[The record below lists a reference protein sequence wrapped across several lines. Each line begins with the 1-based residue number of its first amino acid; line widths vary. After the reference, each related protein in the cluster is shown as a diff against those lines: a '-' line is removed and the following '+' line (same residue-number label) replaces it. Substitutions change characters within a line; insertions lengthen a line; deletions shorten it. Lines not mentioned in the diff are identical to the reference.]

1 MERRPSLKLF
11 GNQFLSDVH
20 LPYNE
25 SDAYG
30 GMPEMTVFT
39 RAYSELLEA
48 LYAAP
53 LDESQWQVFL
63 TRLCD
68 MTYAKVGFLICSH
81 SALGT
86 LTLASGGWP
95 TPPEVARTY
104 QEGYRYSDPVRQSLM
119 RCPRIGVIEVDELI
133 PHETFIAYPMVRTIM
148 LPFGLE
154 YGTCVVSSLC
164 PRFFELISLWRTAD
178 RPFLDQDSVDL
189 LEMLMPHLQ
198 NALKIRRTIRG
209 SEMVARN
216 AEALLNASET
226 ACILLD
232 ESGRI
237 LYLNEAAQGFVS
249 ASDGIL
255 VQDDR
260 IVPVERSKRKQF
272 HGLVTAARSADAGNP
287 GGAIALGRGSSKRAL
302 QLHVSP
308 LRLKT
313 AHRSSVRVLI
323 LATDPDRHISF
334 PDAILR
340 QLYRLTPAETELANG
355 LLSGFSLEEI
365 AAMRKVSESTI
376 RSQMKSVFSKTDTRR
391 QGDLIR
397 LLMTLPK
404 RRTANT
410 NSF

>member
-1 MERRPSLKLF
+1 MAVS
-11 GNQFLSDVH
+11 
-20 LPYNE
+20 
-25 SDAYG
+25 
-30 GMPEMTVFT
+30 T
-39 RAYSELLEA
+39 RSYSKLLET

-63 TRLCD
+63 SGLCD

-95 TPPEVARTY
+95 IPPEVDRTY
-104 QEGYRYSDPVRQSLM
+104 QEGHRYSDPVRRSLM
-119 RCPRIGVIEVDELI
+119 RNPRVGVIEVDELI
-133 PHETFIAYPMVRTIM
+133 PHETFIADPLIRTIM

-154 YGTCVVSSLC
+154 YGTCVVSSIC
-164 PRFFELISLWRTAD
+164 PRFLELISLWRTAD
-178 RPFLDQDSVDL
+178 RPFLDQDSADL
-189 LEMLMPHLQ
+189 LGMLMPHLQ

-209 SEMVARN
+209 SEVGARN

-232 ESGRI
+232 EAGRI
-237 LYLNEAAQGFVS
+237 IYLNEAAQGFVF

-272 HGLVTAARSADAGNP
+272 QELVTAAKSADVGNS
-287 GGAIALGRGSSKRAL
+287 GGAIALGRGSSKRPL
-302 QLHVSP
+302 QLIVSP
-308 LRLKT
+308 FRLKT
-313 AHRSSVRVLI
+313 PHRSSVRVLI
-323 LATDPDRHISF
+323 LATDPDRPITF

-340 QLYRLTPAETELANG
+340 QLYRLTPAETDIANG
-355 LLSGFSLEEI
+355 LLTGCSLEEI
-365 AAMRKVSESTI
+365 AALRKVSESTI
-376 RSQMKSVFSKTDTRR
+376 RSQMKSVFGKTDTRR

-397 LLMTLPK
+397 LLMTLP
-404 RRTANT
+404 RIRPANT
-410 NSF
+410 ASF